1 MCVSGGVMGFS
12 ADKLI
17 IGACLSLFVITGCHM
32 SGQEHASDSDEMVIK
47 EETSVV
53 GLPNPFVKVNSIA
66 EAEAAIG
73 KKIPQLRFIP
83 DAYQDSPEIFVM
95 NESEMVQLMY
105 SSADGSE
112 RMLYR
117 ISEKF
122 STELLNGD
130 YTKYAINKKIKIRGH
145 GVLVKGNGDGQ
156 GYYTAEWS
164 VGGLNLCI
172 LSDVPLTDEVLNKMI
187 K

>member
-1 MCVSGGVMGFS
+1 MGVS

-17 IGACLSLFVITGCHM
+17 IGVCLSLFVITGCHLNER
-32 SGQEHASDSDEMVIK
+32 EHASDSDEMVIK

-53 GLPNPFVKVNSIA
+53 GLPNPFAKVNSIP
-66 EAEAAIG
+66 EAEDAIG
-73 KKIPQLRFIP
+73 RNIPLLRFIP
-83 DAYQDSPEIFVM
+83 EVYQDSPDIFVM
-95 NESEMVQLMY
+95 NESEMAQLMY

-130 YTKYAINKKIKIRGH
+130 YTKYAINKKIIIRGH
-145 GVLVKGNGDGQ
+145 AVLVKGNGDGQ
-156 GYYTAEWS
+156 GYFTAEWS

-172 LSDVPLTDEVLNKMI
+172 LSDVPLTEEDLKRMI
-187 K
+187 N